1 MKKNNKKTADT
12 LHEIASDWYITVLHS
27 SMKVS
32 KSTRVISFVW
42 FFFCGIGFVYVQGI
56 GLMMKNRAEEKENM
70 IH

>member
-1 MKKNNKKTADT
+1 MKKINKKTTDT

-42 FFFCGIGFVYVQGI
+42 FFFCIGFVYVQGI
-56 GLMMKNRAEEKENM
+56 GLMMKNRAEEKEKM